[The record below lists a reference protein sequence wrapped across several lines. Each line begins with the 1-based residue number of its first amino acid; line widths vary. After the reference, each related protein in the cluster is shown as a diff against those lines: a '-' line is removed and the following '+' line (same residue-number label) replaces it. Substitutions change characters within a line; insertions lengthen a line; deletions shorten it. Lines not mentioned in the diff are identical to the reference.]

1 MDRQYL
7 ELLKAIKEKGTVK
20 GEARDNM
27 PTTKSLFG
35 YQMRHD
41 LSEGFPLLTTK
52 EINFKNI
59 IVELVWFL
67 RGDTNIKFLVDNGFN
82 QWNEDAYNYYVK
94 IASRNTD
101 ESWNNIYMGIQDG
114 KRVEKYEP
122 MKVEGYSMFTFEEF
136 IAAIKGNDKKRLS
149 EAYSAHDY
157 TLGDCGWQYG
167 KVWRDF
173 AGQDIKIQKIEFDRN
188 NVPYPKIER
197 VGRLLGIDQIKK
209 VLYSLRNTPN
219 SRRHLVTAVDPAHDE
234 DLALYWCHSMFQFN
248 CREIPFNERI
258 KIAYPNGAASS
269 PPMDMDGWSRFLDLN
284 NIPKYYLDCQL
295 YQRSADVFLGVPYN
309 IASYALLTHIF
320 CKLLNMVEGD
330 YIHTFGDVH
339 IYSNH
344 EEQTDLQLTREPR
357 ELPRLSINTEFW
369 NPECAVGDDIEAF
382 LGNIQDDGFINS
394 LINDDILLINYNPHE
409 KIKGKL
415 STGLKK

>member
-1 MDRQYL
+1 MDKQYL
-7 ELLKAIKEKGTVK
+7 ELLKVIKEKGTVK

-27 PTTKSLFG
+27 PTTKSKFG

-41 LSEGFPLLTTK
+41 LADGFPLLTTK
-52 EINFKNI
+52 KINFKHI
-59 IVELVWFL
+59 IVELIWFL
-67 RGDTNIKFLVDNGFN
+67 RGDTNIKFLIDNGFN

-122 MKVEGYSMFTFEEF
+122 MKVESYSMFTFEEF
-136 IAAIKGNDKKRLS
+136 VAAVKGNDKKRLS

-173 AGQDIKIQKIEFDRN
+173 EGQDIKIQKIEFDRN

-209 VLYSLRNTPN
+209 VLYSLKNTPN
-219 SRRHLVTAVDPAHDE
+219 SRRHIVTAVDPAHDE

-248 CREIPFNERI
+248 CRELTPDERI
-258 KIAYPNGAASS
+258 AYA
-269 PPMDMDGWSRFLDLN
+269 LN
-284 NIPKYYLDCQL
+284 KMRITPIPLEEFDKAGVPKYYLDCQL

-320 CKLLNMVEGD
+320 CELLNMLPGE

-357 ELPRLSINTEFW
+357 ELPKLGINTEFW
-369 NPECAVGDDIEAF
+369 NPEGAIGDDIEAF
-382 LGNIQDDGFINS
+382 LGNIQNDDFVNS
-394 LINDDILLINYNPHE
+394 LINDDIQLLNYNPHE
-409 KIKGKL
+409 RIKGDL

>member
-1 MDRQYL
+1 MDKQYL
-7 ELLKAIKEKGTVK
+7 ELLRAIKQKGTTK
-20 GEARDNM
+20 GEARNNM

-94 IASRNTD
+94 IASKNTD
-101 ESWNNIYMGIQDG
+101 ETWNNIYVGIVYG
-114 KRVEKYEP
+114 KRVVNYIP
-122 MKVEGYSMFTFEEF
+122 MQVESYSMFTFEEF
-136 IAAIKGNDKKRLS
+136 IDTIKNNDKKRLL
-149 EAYSAHDY
+149 EAYSAHGY
-157 TLGDCGWQYG
+157 TLGDCGHQYG
-167 KVWRDF
+167 KVWRDWTSDF
-173 AGQDIKIQKIEFDRN
+173 GFNKGNKI
-188 NVPYPKIER
+188 
-197 VGRLLGIDQIKK
+197 IDQIKK
-209 VLYSLRNTPN
+209 VLYSLQNTPN

-248 CREIPFNERI
+248 CREISFDERI

-269 PPMDMDGWSRFLDLN
+269 SQRDTDGWSKLMDFD

-320 CKLLNMVEGD
+320 CKLLNMIPGD

-344 EEQTDLQLTREPR
+344 EEQTNLQLTREPK
-357 ELPRLSINTEFW
+357 ELPTLEINTEFW
-369 NPECAVGDDIEAF
+369 NYENALGNNIEAF
-382 LGNIQDDGFINS
+382 LNNIQNDDFVNS
-394 LINDDILLINYNPHE
+394 LINYDIQLKNYNPHQR
-409 KIKGKL
+409 IKGKL
-415 STGLKK
+415 STGLK